1 MKEGPFAICDLR
13 AIVAI
18 AICEQSQK
26 LSSYTF
32 LHEAQAFGLTL
43 IIIIITHHHHLSLV
57 THNSQ
62 LTTHN
67 SQLTTYNL
75 QLTTH
80 NSPLA
85 LRELLK
91 LSTTL

>member
-1 MKEGPFAICDLR
+1 MSTLPPIQMKEGPFAICDLR

-43 IIIIITHHHHLSLV
+43 SSSLITITCH
-57 THNSQ
+57 SQ
-62 LTTHN
+62 LT
-67 SQLTTYNL
+67 TTYNL